1 MALMEEKDGRFRNV
15 ERRAGVFLLV
25 AVACVAASVVL
36 IGVQRDLFRVK
47 HRVRLL
53 ADSGFNLATGQPVK
67 YKGFRIGKVDRVALD
82 PAGQVVVELVVFGD
96 YLDFIRQD
104 SVAELRPENAIGD
117 FVIEITGGSAGAK
130 PLAGGGAIAF
140 RRALTLNDV
149 AGEVQARFA
158 GGMAELKRLTAEI
171 PPVMEDLHATLENSR
186 RLTSQLVEMEARLD
200 VRVDSLG
207 RGLDGTLTSVN
218 DQVLPSLTRSS
229 RATEELLASSQK
241 TVTALNEQLPRIMAR
256 ADRSLEQA
264 EAIGTD
270 LRRSSGELPR
280 LVQDA
285 GVLLHE
291 SQVLVDSMQQV
302 WPIRRYVTPLQDKQ
316 RQVDG
321 YE

>member
-1 MALMEEKDGRFRNV
+1 MALMEERDARFRNL
-15 ERRAGVFLLV
+15 ERKAGVFLSV
-25 AVACVAASVVL
+25 AVACVAASVIL

-53 ADSGFNLATGQPVK
+53 ADSGLNLTPGQPVK

-82 PAGQVVVELVVFGD
+82 PAGQVEVELVVFGD
-96 YLDFIRQD
+96 YLGLIHED

-117 FVIEITGGSAGAK
+117 FVIEISGGSPGAR

-158 GGMAELKRLTAEI
+158 GGMAELKRVTAEI
-171 PPVMEDLHATLENSR
+171 PPVIEDLHATLDNSR
-186 RLTSQLVEMEARLD
+186 RLTAQLIETQARLD
-200 VRVDSLG
+200 ARIDSLG
-207 RGLDGTLTSVN
+207 RGLDGTVASIN
-218 DQVLPSLTRSS
+218 GEVLPSLTRSS
-229 RATEELLASSQK
+229 QATEELLESSRK
-241 TVTALNEQLPRIMAR
+241 TVATLNRRLPDLMTR
-256 ADRSLEQA
+256 ADRTLAQVEVLGS
-264 EAIGTD
+264 D

-302 WPIRRYVTPLQDKQ
+302 WPIRRYVTPLQDKR